1 MQSSAS
7 KPRTLHISFL
17 PPQPTN
23 PACTHKPC
31 VGLDGVERTVGG
43 HWSRKSSGAAN
54 ADGTM
59 STVHTTD
66 HTVWRCEVEVMPA
79 DGEVEMQTLF
89 DVLKQAAEADA
100 TCVWVG

>member
-1 MQSSAS
+1 M
-7 KPRTLHISFL
+7 
-17 PPQPTN
+17 
-23 PACTHKPC
+23 
-31 VGLDGVERTVGG
+31 GLDGVERTVGG
-43 HWSRKSSGAAN
+43 QWSRKSSGAAN

>member
-1 MQSSAS
+1 MS
-7 KPRTLHISFL
+7 H
-17 PPQPTN
+17 TN
-23 PACTHKPC
+23 PAWDAGPGT
-31 VGLDGVERTVGG
+31 GVERTVGG
-43 HWSRKSSGAAN
+43 QWSRKSSGAAN